1 VGHGPAFLNLTT
13 LNLTTG
19 EIAMNLQDV
28 KTLVPVPARAP
39 APQASVPRRAARL
52 LVRGPARLKSP
63 AARWAVNILALAG
76 AVALV
81 WSSVIH
87 LQLWSDGYKA
97 ISVIGPLFLIQGI
110 VGIALALVIVAFR
123 WAVMLAAGA
132 VLLAGTAVG
141 LLLSAGIGLFG
152 YQESLAVPYAASSL
166 TVEFAGA
173 TVLAAAVTIVL
184 AARLRPRLARS
195 RA

>member
-1 VGHGPAFLNLTT
+1 
-13 LNLTTG
+13 
-19 EIAMNLQDV
+19 MNFRHAI
-28 KTLVPVPARAP
+28 TLVPAPDP
-39 APQASVPRRAARL
+39 APQASVSRRAARL
-52 LVRGPARLKSP
+52 LVRGPARLEAP

-87 LQLWSDGYKA
+87 LQLWSDGYQT

-110 VGIALALVIVAFR
+110 AGIALALVLVAFR
-123 WAVMLAAGA
+123 WVVLLTAGA

-166 TVEFAGA
+166 AVEFAGTA
-173 TVLAAAVTIVL
+173 VLAAAVVIVL
-184 AARLRPRLARS
+184 AARLRPRLVRS

>member
-1 VGHGPAFLNLTT
+1 MTLGHVNT
-13 LNLTTG
+13 L
-19 EIAMNLQDV
+19 I
-28 KTLVPVPARAP
+28 PVPDP

-52 LVRGPARLKSP
+52 LARGPAQLTSP
-63 AARWAVNILALAG
+63 AARWAVSILALAG

-110 VGIALALVIVAFR
+110 AGIALALALVAFR
-123 WAVMLAAGA
+123 WAAMLAAGA
-132 VLLAGTAVG
+132 VLLAGTAIG

-166 TVEFAGA
+166 TGEFAGTA
-173 TVLAAAVTIVL
+173 VLAAALVIVL
-184 AARLRPRLARS
+184 VAPRRPGRL
-195 RA
+195 

>member
-1 VGHGPAFLNLTT
+1 MNFGHVNT
-13 LNLTTG
+13 LLR
-19 EIAMNLQDV
+19 
-28 KTLVPVPARAP
+28 VPAP

-87 LQLWSDGYKA
+87 LQLWSDGYRA

-110 VGIALALVIVAFR
+110 AGIALALILVAFR
-123 WAVMLAAGA
+123 SAVMLAAGA

-141 LLLSAGIGLFG
+141 LLLSAGISLFG
-152 YQESLAVPYAASSL
+152 YRESLAVPYAASSL
-166 TVEFAGA
+166 TVEFAGTA
-173 TVLAAAVTIVL
+173 VLAAAVTIVL
-184 AARLRPRLARS
+184 AAHLRPRPARS

>member
-1 VGHGPAFLNLTT
+1 VGHGPAFLD
-13 LNLTTG
+13 LTTG
-19 EIAMNLQDV
+19 EIVMNLGHV
-28 KTLVPVPARAP
+28 NTLVPAPEP
-39 APQASVPRRAARL
+39 APQASVPRRVARL

-63 AARWAVNILALAG
+63 VARWAVNILALAG

-87 LQLWSDGYKA
+87 LQLWSDGYQT

-110 VGIALALVIVAFR
+110 VGIALALVLVAFR
-123 WAVMLAAGA
+123 WAVLLAAGA

-166 TVEFAGA
+166 TVEFAGTA
-173 TVLAAAVTIVL
+173 VLAAAVVIVL
-184 AARLRPRLARS
+184 AARPRPRPVRPQA
-195 RA
+195 